1 MNNSSR
7 FDEYKIARARA
18 VARRDFA
25 IHLAIFVVSA
35 VLLVGLNLLD
45 DSGVWWSAWLV
56 LVWGLGVALHGLSLT
71 RPLARLARFFDA
83 SRYER

>member
-1 MNNSSR
+1 MDDSGR
-7 FDEYKIARARA
+7 FDEHKRARARA

-25 IHLAIFVVSA
+25 IHLAIFLVSA
-35 VLLVGLNLLD
+35 VALVGLNLLD
-45 DSGVWWSAWLV
+45 ASGVWWSLWLI
-56 LVWGLGVALHGLSLT
+56 LVWALGVALHGLSLT